1 MFYHGVHLKFV
12 SLFTYFCNKASLYSP
27 NYHRT
32 PCVEQAGSKS
42 GIILVPLF
50 PEWWDYRYT
59 LPCLAPQNVCC
70 SRQNLFY
77 LAHAGLKLTFRLDRF
92 QICNFSASKYC
103 GSRSVSPTN
112 LASLTFLHEF
122 FFFVLFFAQSSILL
136 AHALFLLFF
145 MCMSSVCFS
154 YGWLLILCWC
164 WHMLL
169 IPAHKRQRQVYLWVQ
184 GQPILQSELWDSQ
197 SYTEKPGLFNFFFSC
212 LFCCLHNS
220 SWPVTH
226 YVDQASFGLTEV
238 HVPLFPKYWD

>member
-27 NYHRT
+27 NYNRT

-122 FFFVLFFAQSSILL
+122 FFCFVFCTKFYPISPCSLFIIFYVHEQCLLFLWVATNFMLVL
-136 AHALFLLFF
+136 AHAF
-145 MCMSSVCFS
+145 
-154 YGWLLILCWC
+154 
-164 WHMLL
+164 
-169 IPAHKRQRQVYLWVQ
+169 
-184 GQPILQSELWDSQ
+184 
-197 SYTEKPGLFNFFFSC
+197 
-212 LFCCLHNS
+212 NS
-220 SWPVTH
+220 STQEAEAGVSLSSKPAWCSTT
-226 YVDQASFGLTEV
+226 ARAT
-238 HVPLFPKYWD
+238 